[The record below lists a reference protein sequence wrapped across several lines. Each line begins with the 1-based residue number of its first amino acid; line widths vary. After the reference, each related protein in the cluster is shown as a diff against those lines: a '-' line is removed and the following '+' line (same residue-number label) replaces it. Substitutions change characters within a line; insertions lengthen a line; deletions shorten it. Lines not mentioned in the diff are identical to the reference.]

1 MTLTIIVTRTE
12 NTTQYRSMDYAAH
25 IDGKEEEGSAFGST
39 AREAIHALIDS
50 FSDEEMN
57 QV

>member
-12 NTTQYRSMDYAAH
+12 NTTQHRSMDYAAH

-39 AREAIHALIDS
+39 AREAIHELIDS
-50 FSDEEMN
+50 LEELH
-57 QV
+57 QA